1 MMLRLNKLINN
12 TYPISSLLL
21 FIVNFDFLFRLAE
34 PIMSVEIIA
43 EEDVVTSV
51 LQVNIYIVYTS
62 YLF

>member
-62 YLF
+62 